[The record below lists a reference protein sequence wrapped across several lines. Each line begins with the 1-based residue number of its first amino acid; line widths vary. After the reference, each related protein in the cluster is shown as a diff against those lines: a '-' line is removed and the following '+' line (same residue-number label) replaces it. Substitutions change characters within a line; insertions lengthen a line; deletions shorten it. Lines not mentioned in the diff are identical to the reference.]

1 MIFSKLQGGYWPNF
15 SLVAS
20 KCAGLVDAEANHSN
34 DFTAFLAGN
43 TPAKNGDVRPTTV
56 KSVKRAS
63 IKDAAPVTKFQ
74 FVDDYE
80 IKEVEAITHVDND
93 FYIYQLEAIAGTL
106 VAELDYMTT
115 RSNEAIAKLNGRK
128 FEIKAE
134 IDRMQNAKN
143 YKASKGMQE
152 SVQ

>member
-1 MIFSKLQGGYWPNF
+1 LIFSKLQGGYWPNF

-43 TPAKNGDVRPTTV
+43 TPAKNGDMRPTTV

-106 VAELDYMTT
+106 VAELDYMT
-115 RSNEAIAKLNGRK
+115 A
-128 FEIKAE
+128 
-134 IDRMQNAKN
+134 
-143 YKASKGMQE
+143 
-152 SVQ
+152 